1 MPRKG
6 MKYKRR
12 KIDHLLTL
20 KAFET
25 RMRLLPDETFNL
37 IKDKW
42 LCCFNVWDT
51 VADEYIDREIEVR
64 YGQNIDNHCWRLCKV
79 ARERNVPIRGV
90 TSSRVLKGKRLAYL
104 PESEMEHV
112 YYVGGVMNFLDF
124 KCNEIFSI
132 LSQDKRYVQSS
143 EGTLWSYEQSSR
155 DLWSYVENPG
165 RR

>member
-1 MPRKG
+1 MEVELKIFLVINMTRKVL
-6 MKYKRR
+6 KYKRR
-12 KIDHLLTL
+12 KINHLLTL

-25 RMRLLPDETFNL
+25 RMRMLPDDTFNL

-124 KCNEIFSI
+124 KSNEIFSI
-132 LSQDKRYVQSS
+132 LSQDKRYDPTSKA
-143 EGTLWSYEQSSR
+143 LKIP
-155 DLWSYVENPG
+155 END
-165 RR
+165 

>member
-1 MPRKG
+1 MEVELKIFLVINMTRKVL
-6 MKYKRR
+6 KYKRR
-12 KIDHLLTL
+12 KVNHLLTL

-25 RMRLLPDETFNL
+25 RMRMLPDDTFNL

-42 LCCFNVWDT
+42 LCCFGVWDT
-51 VADEYIDREIEVR
+51 VADEYIDREIQMR

-90 TSSRVLKGKRLAYL
+90 SSPRVLKGKRLAYL

-124 KCNEIFSI
+124 KSNKIFSI
-132 LSQDKRYVQSS
+132 LAQDKRY
-143 EGTLWSYEQSSR
+143 EQSPTDSQKK
-155 DLWSYVENPG
+155 YCH
-165 RR
+165 

>member
-12 KIDHLLTL
+12 KIEHLLTL

-25 RMRLLPDETFNL
+25 RMRMLPEDTFNL

-42 LCCFNVWDT
+42 LCCFDVWDT

-124 KCNEIFSI
+124 KSNEIFSI
-132 LSQDKRYVQSS
+132 LSQDKRYDPTSKA
-143 EGTLWSYEQSSR
+143 LKIP
-155 DLWSYVENPG
+155 END
-165 RR
+165 

>member
-124 KCNEIFSI
+124 KSNEIFSI
-132 LSQDKRYVQSS
+132 LSQDKRYDPTSKA
-143 EGTLWSYEQSSR
+143 LKIP
-155 DLWSYVENPG
+155 END
-165 RR
+165 

>member
-124 KCNEIFSI
+124 KCNEIFII

>member
-25 RMRLLPDETFNL
+25 RMRMLPDDTFNL

-42 LCCFNVWDT
+42 LCCFDVWDT

-124 KCNEIFSI
+124 KSNEIFSI
-132 LSQDKRYVQSS
+132 LSQDKRYDPTSKA
-143 EGTLWSYEQSSR
+143 LKIP
-155 DLWSYVENPG
+155 END
-165 RR
+165 

>member
-42 LCCFNVWDT
+42 LCCFGVWDT
-51 VADEYIDREIEVR
+51 VADEYIDREIQMR

-124 KCNEIFSI
+124 KSNEIFSI

-143 EGTLWSYEQSSR
+143 EGTL
-155 DLWSYVENPG
+155 
-165 RR
+165 

>member
-25 RMRLLPDETFNL
+25 RMRLLPDDTFNL

-124 KCNEIFSI
+124 KSNEIFSI

-143 EGTLWSYEQSSR
+143 EGTL
-155 DLWSYVENPG
+155 
-165 RR
+165 

>member
-1 MPRKG
+1 MEVELKIFLVINMTRKVL
-6 MKYKRR
+6 KYKRR
-12 KIDHLLTL
+12 KVNHLLTL

-25 RMRLLPDETFNL
+25 RMRMLPDDTFNL

-42 LCCFNVWDT
+42 LCCFGVWDT
-51 VADEYIDREIEVR
+51 VADEYIDREIEMR

-90 TSSRVLKGKRLAYL
+90 SSPRVLKGKRLAYL

-143 EGTLWSYEQSSR
+143 EGTL
-155 DLWSYVENPG
+155 
-165 RR
+165 

>member
-124 KCNEIFSI
+124 KSNEIFSI
-132 LSQDKRYVQSS
+132 LSQDKRYDPTSKALK
-143 EGTLWSYEQSSR
+143 TP
-155 DLWSYVENPG
+155 END
-165 RR
+165 

>member
-51 VADEYIDREIEVR
+51 VADEYIDREIEMR

-104 PESEMEHV
+104 PESEIEHV

-124 KCNEIFSI
+124 KSNEIFSI
-132 LSQDKRYVQSS
+132 LSQDKRYDPTSKALK
-143 EGTLWSYEQSSR
+143 TP
-155 DLWSYVENPG
+155 END
-165 RR
+165 

>member
-25 RMRLLPDETFNL
+25 RMRLLPDDTFNL

-42 LCCFNVWDT
+42 LCCFGVWDT

-143 EGTLWSYEQSSR
+143 EGTL
-155 DLWSYVENPG
+155 
-165 RR
+165 

>member
-1 MPRKG
+1 

-104 PESEMEHV
+104 PESEIEHV
-112 YYVGGVMNFLDF
+112 YYVGGLMNFLDF
-124 KCNEIFSI
+124 KSNEIFSI
-132 LSQDKRYVQSS
+132 LSQDKRYDPTSKA
-143 EGTLWSYEQSSR
+143 LKIP
-155 DLWSYVENPG
+155 END
-165 RR
+165 

>member
-1 MPRKG
+1 

-112 YYVGGVMNFLDF
+112 YYIGGVMNFLDF
-124 KCNEIFSI
+124 KSNEIFSI
-132 LSQDKRYVQSS
+132 LSQDKRYDPTSKALK
-143 EGTLWSYEQSSR
+143 TP
-155 DLWSYVENPG
+155 END
-165 RR
+165 

>member
-1 MPRKG
+1 MEVELKIFLVINMTRSKG
-6 MKYKRR
+6 LKYKRR

-25 RMRLLPDETFNL
+25 RMRMLPDETFNL

-64 YGQNIDNHCWRLCKV
+64 YGQSIDNHCWRLCKV

-124 KCNEIFSI
+124 KSNEIFSI

-143 EGTLWSYEQSSR
+143 EGTL
-155 DLWSYVENPG
+155 
-165 RR
+165 

>member
-1 MPRKG
+1 M
-6 MKYKRR
+6 
-12 KIDHLLTL
+12 
-20 KAFET
+20 
-25 RMRLLPDETFNL
+25 
-37 IKDKW
+37 
-42 LCCFNVWDT
+42 
-51 VADEYIDREIEVR
+51 ADEYIDREIEVR

-143 EGTLWSYEQSSR
+143 EGTL
-155 DLWSYVENPG
+155 
-165 RR
+165 

>member
-6 MKYKRR
+6 LKYKRR
-12 KIDHLLTL
+12 KIEHLLTL

-25 RMRLLPDETFNL
+25 RMRMLPEDTFNL

-42 LCCFNVWDT
+42 LCCFDVWDT

-124 KCNEIFSI
+124 KSNEIFSI
-132 LSQDKRYVQSS
+132 LSQDKRYDPTSKA
-143 EGTLWSYEQSSR
+143 LKIP
-155 DLWSYVENPG
+155 END
-165 RR
+165 